1 MAEVPVPFT
10 GEEVNTSN
18 GSGALMTVI
27 ALIAG
32 FGIFA
37 MAQSIGGTLASMVS
51 TQIAQ
56 FTGYDPATG
65 ENTGVPAV

>member
-10 GEEVNTSN
+10 DEEVDTSD

-37 MAQSIGGTLASMVS
+37 MAQSVGGTLASTVS
-51 TQIAQ
+51 DQIAQ
-56 FTGYDPATG
+56 FTGYNPSTG
-65 ENTGVPAV
+65 NSTETPGV